1 MLKTESEKTLMDI
14 HALQQIVHH
23 TRDARR
29 KQILPKFSSADR
41 DQLIHKYHPDF
52 RERAYR
58 PIRFGPNEGDKT
70 VVELAALLE
79 GDSPIADEF
88 DLTADY
94 TTDVLVVGGGGAG
107 CAAALHAHAAGA
119 KVILATKLRLGDS
132 NSVMAQG
139 GMQISVA
146 PEDSPVTHFVDTL
159 KGGHMQNDHQLLKV
173 MVEEGPSIAKWLLG
187 LGVLFDRDG
196 DGNLHVKKGG
206 GSSRP
211 RLLTCSDYTGLEIMR
226 VLKDE
231 VLNQNIQLLEFC
243 AAVELM
249 SDDHGAC
256 TGAIFK
262 DLDNQRH
269 VVVAAKSVIL
279 ATGGIGRLHIQGF
292 PTSNHYGATG
302 DGLCLAYR
310 MGAKL
315 MHIDT
320 FQYHPSGAVYPEQ
333 LIGALVTEGIR
344 SEGGHLVNAKGER
357 FVNEL
362 DTRDVV
368 SSSIIRECEEGRGIR
383 TMSGRIGVWLD
394 TPLLDAEHGP
404 GTLEKHF
411 PAMMLQFDRFGID
424 ISKDPV
430 LIYPTLHYQNGG
442 VKIDTN
448 SETNVPNLFV
458 AGEAS
463 GGLHGRNRLMGNSLL
478 DLMVFGKRSGL
489 TAAARAAAMQQGKLT
504 VEHIKKFR
512 VEAKKR
518 GSMNG
523 IVSPMILP
531 PYTRKVMVCRS
542 RLSIRASEGV
552 T

>member
-1 MLKTESEKTLMDI
+1 MDI
-14 HALQQIVHH
+14 HELQQIVHK

-29 KQILPKFSSADR
+29 KQTFPRLSPADR
-41 DQLIHKYHPDF
+41 DQLIHKHHPDF
-52 RERAYR
+52 RASAYR
-58 PIRFGPNEGDKT
+58 PLRFGPNEGEKT
-70 VVELAALLE
+70 VIELATLLE
-79 GDSPIADEF
+79 GDSALNGQV
-88 DLTADY
+88 DLTPQYQA
-94 TTDVLVVGGGGAG
+94 DVLVIGGGGAG
-107 CAAALHAHAAGA
+107 CAAALHAHEAGA

-146 PEDSPVTHFVDTL
+146 PEDSPVTHFIDTL
-159 KGGHMQNDHQLLKV
+159 KGGHMQNDHDLLKV
-173 MVEEGPSIAKWLLG
+173 MVEEGPSIAKWLIG
-187 LGVLFDRDG
+187 LGVLFDRQA

-206 GSSRP
+206 GSSKP
-211 RLLTCSDYTGLEIMR
+211 RLVTCSDYTGLEIMR

-231 VLNQNIQLLEFC
+231 VINQKIQLLEF
-243 AAVELM
+243 AAAIELL
-249 SDDHGAC
+249 SDDEGNC

-262 DLDNQRH
+262 DLDNHRH

-315 MHIDT
+315 AHIDT

-344 SEGGHLVNAKGER
+344 SDGGQLVNAQGER

-383 TMSGRIGVWLD
+383 TTAGRVGVWLD
-394 TPLLDAEHGP
+394 TPLLDAEHGA
-404 GTLEKHF
+404 GTVEKHF
-411 PAMMLQFDRFGID
+411 PAMMLQFERFGID

-442 VKIDTN
+442 VRIDTN
-448 SETNVPNLFV
+448 SETGVKNLFV

-489 TAAARAAAMQQGKLT
+489 TAATRTGSMKQGKLT
-504 VEHIKKFR
+504 LKHLERFR
-512 VEAKKR
+512 VEAKKH
-518 GSMNG
+518 GNSSG
-523 IVSPMILP
+523 VISPMVLP
-531 PYTRKVMVCRS
+531 AYTRKVS
-542 RLSIRASEGV
+542 
-552 T
+552 

>member
-1 MLKTESEKTLMDI
+1 MDI
-14 HALQQIVHH
+14 HALQQIVHK

-29 KQILPKFSSADR
+29 KQTIPKYPPAER
-41 DQLIHKYHPDF
+41 DQLIKKFHPDF
-52 RERAYR
+52 REAAYR
-58 PIRFGPNEGDKT
+58 PIKFGPNAGEMT
-70 VVELAALLE
+70 VRELAALLE
-79 GDSPIADEF
+79 GDSPIPADL
-88 DLTADY
+88 DLAPDVTA
-94 TTDVLVVGGGGAG
+94 DVLVVGGGGAG

-132 NSVMAQG
+132 NTVMAQG
-139 GMQISVA
+139 GMQIAVTQ
-146 PEDSPVTHFVDTL
+146 EDSPVTHFLDTL
-159 KGGHMQNDHQLLKV
+159 KGGHMKNDHRLLKT

-187 LGVLFDRDG
+187 LGVLFDRDA

-206 GSSRP
+206 GSSKP
-211 RLLTCSDYTGLEIMR
+211 RLVTASDYTGLEIMR

-231 VLNQNIQLLEFC
+231 VLNQKIQLLEFC
-243 AAVELM
+243 AAVELL
-249 SDDHGAC
+249 SDGNGTC
-256 TGAIFK
+256 TGAVLR
-262 DLDNQRH
+262 DLDNKRH
-269 VVVAAKSVIL
+269 VVVAAKTVIL

-302 DGLCLAYR
+302 DGLAMAYR
-310 MGAKL
+310 MGARL
-315 MHIDT
+315 MHVDT

-383 TMSGRIGVWLD
+383 TMSGRVGVWLD

-404 GTLEKHF
+404 GTVQKHF
-411 PAMMLQFDRFGID
+411 PAMVTQFERFGID

-448 SETNVPNLFV
+448 GESDCKNLFV

-478 DLMVFGKRSGL
+478 DLMVYGKRSGT
-489 TAAARAAAMQQGKLT
+489 TAATRVVSTPQGKLT
-504 VEHIKKFR
+504 LNHLSRFR
-512 VEAKKR
+512 AEAKQH
-518 GSMNG
+518 GADSTV
-523 IVSPMILP
+523 VSPMILP
-531 PYTRKVMVCRS
+531 SYARKQ
-542 RLSIRASEGV
+542 
-552 T
+552 

>member
-1 MLKTESEKTLMDI
+1 MDI
-14 HALQQIVHH
+14 HALQQIVHS
-23 TRDARR
+23 TRDTRR
-29 KQILPKFSSADR
+29 KQTIAKFSPADR
-41 DQLIHKYHPDF
+41 DQLIHKYHPDY
-52 RERAYR
+52 RASAYR
-58 PIRFGPNEGDKT
+58 PIRFGPNKGDRT
-70 VVELAALLE
+70 VVELATLLE
-79 GDSPIADEF
+79 GDSPIQDDQ
-88 DLTADY
+88 DLTPHY
-94 TTDVLVVGGGGAG
+94 TTDVLVIGGGGAG
-107 CAAALHAHAAGA
+107 CAAALHAHGAGS
-119 KVILATKLRLGDS
+119 KVMLATKLRLGDS

-146 PEDSPVTHFVDTL
+146 PEDSPVTHFIDTL
-159 KGGHMQNDHQLLKV
+159 KGGHMQNDHALLKV
-173 MVEEGPSIAKWLLG
+173 MVEDGPAIAKWLIE
-187 LGVLFDRDG
+187 LGVLFDRQA

-206 GSSRP
+206 GSSKP

-231 VLNQNIQLLEFC
+231 VL
-243 AAVELM
+243 
-249 SDDHGAC
+249 
-256 TGAIFK
+256 
-262 DLDNQRH
+262 
-269 VVVAAKSVIL
+269 VAAKSVIL

-302 DGLCLAYR
+302 DGLCLSYR
-310 MGAKL
+310 IGAKL
-315 MHIDT
+315 AHVDT

-383 TMSGRIGVWLD
+383 TMSGRVGVWLD

-404 GTLEKHF
+404 GTVEKHF
-411 PAMMLQFDRFGID
+411 PAMMMQFERFGID

-448 SETNVPNLFV
+448 SESDVKNLFV

-489 TAAARAAAMQQGKLT
+489 TAAARTASMKQGKLT
-504 VEHIKKFR
+504 LRHLQQFR
-512 VEAKKR
+512 TEAKKH
-518 GSMNG
+518 GNPSG
-523 IVSPMILP
+523 VISPMILP
-531 PYTRKVMVCRS
+531 AYTRKV
-542 RLSIRASEGV
+542 G
-552 T
+552 

>member
-1 MLKTESEKTLMDI
+1 MDI
-14 HALQQIVHH
+14 HALQQIVHQ

-29 KQILPKFSSADR
+29 KQTIPKFSPADR

-52 RERAYR
+52 RASAYR
-58 PIRFGPNEGDKT
+58 PIRFGPNEGDRT
-70 VVELAALLE
+70 VIELAALLE
-79 GDSPIADEF
+79 GESPIQNHAE
-88 DLTADY
+88 LTPHY
-94 TTDVLVVGGGGAG
+94 TTDVLVIGGGGAG
-107 CAAALHAHAAGA
+107 CAAALHAHGAGS

-146 PEDSPVTHFVDTL
+146 PEDSPVTHFIDTL
-159 KGGHMQNDHQLLKV
+159 KGGHMENDHDLLKV
-173 MVEEGPSIAKWLLG
+173 MVEEGPAIAKWLIE
-187 LGVLFDRDG
+187 LGVLFDRQA

-206 GSSRP
+206 GSSKP

-231 VLNQNIQLLEFC
+231 VINQKVQLLEF
-243 AAVELM
+243 AAAIELL
-249 SDDHGAC
+249 SDEAGNC

-269 VVVAAKSVIL
+269 VVVAAKCVIL

-310 MGAKL
+310 IGAKL

-333 LIGALVTEGIR
+333 LMGALVTEGIR

-394 TPLLDAEHGP
+394 TPLLDAEHGS

-411 PAMMLQFDRFGID
+411 PAMMMQFERFGID

-448 SETNVPNLFV
+448 SETNVTNLFV

-478 DLMVFGKRSGL
+478 DLMVFGKRSGM
-489 TAAARAAAMQQGKLT
+489 TAAVRAAAMPQGKLT
-504 VEHIKKFR
+504 VGHLRGFR
-512 VEAKKR
+512 AEAKKH
-518 GSMNG
+518 GSANG

-531 PYTRKVMVCRS
+531 PYTRK
-542 RLSIRASEGV
+542 E
-552 T
+552 

>member
-1 MLKTESEKTLMDI
+1 MPKASKIMDI
-14 HALQQIVHH
+14 HALQQIVHQ

-29 KQILPKFSSADR
+29 KQTFSKLSPADR

-52 RERAYR
+52 RESAFR
-58 PIRFGPNEGDKT
+58 PLRFGPNVGDKT
-70 VVELAALLE
+70 AIELATLLE
-79 GDSPIADEF
+79 GDSSVTDGF
-88 DLTADY
+88 DLTPDY

-119 KVILATKLRLGDS
+119 KVMLATKLRLGDS

-173 MVEEGPSIAKWLLG
+173 MVEEGPSIAKWLLS

-206 GSSRP
+206 GSSKP

-231 VLNQNIQLLEFC
+231 VLNQDIQLLEFC
-243 AAVELM
+243 AAVELT
-249 SDDHGAC
+249 SDENGNC

-262 DLDNQRH
+262 DLDNHRN

-302 DGLCLAYR
+302 DGLCLSYR
-310 MGAKL
+310 LGAKL
-315 MHIDT
+315 VHIDT

-357 FVNEL
+357 FVDEL

-368 SSSIIRECEEGRGIR
+368 SASIIRECEEGRGIR
-383 TMSGRIGVWLD
+383 TMSGRVGVWLD
-394 TPLLDAEHGP
+394 TPLLDVAQGP
-404 GTLEKHF
+404 GTMKKHF
-411 PAMMLQFDRFGID
+411 PAMMLQFERFNID

-430 LIYPTLHYQNGG
+430 LIFPTLHYQNGG

-448 SETNVPNLFV
+448 SETNVKNLFV

-489 TAAARAAAMQQGKLT
+489 AAAARAASMVQGTLT
-504 VEHIKKFR
+504 LGHLKGFR
-512 VEAKKR
+512 ADAKKHGR
-518 GSMNG
+518 VSGV
-523 IVSPMILP
+523 VSPMILP
-531 PYTRKVMVCRS
+531 PYTRK
-542 RLSIRASEGV
+542 E
-552 T
+552 

>member
-1 MLKTESEKTLMDI
+1 MDV
-14 HALQQIVHH
+14 HALQQIVHK

-29 KQILPKFSSADR
+29 KQTLPKLSPADR

-58 PIRFGPNEGDKT
+58 PIKFGPNEGDKT
-70 VVELAALLE
+70 VLELATLLE
-79 GDSPIADEF
+79 GASSIQNHA
-88 DLTADY
+88 DLTAQY
-94 TTDVLVVGGGGAG
+94 TCDVLVIGGGGAG
-107 CAAALHAHAAGA
+107 CAAALHAHGAGA
-119 KVILATKLRLGDS
+119 KTILATKLRLGDS

-146 PEDSPVTHFVDTL
+146 PEDSPVTHFIDTL
-159 KGGHMQNDHQLLKV
+159 KGGHMQNDHALLKV
-173 MVEEGPSIAKWLLG
+173 MVEDGPSIAKWLLE
-187 LGVLFDRDG
+187 LGVLFDRQA

-206 GSSRP
+206 GSSKP

-231 VLNQNIQLLEFC
+231 VLNQKIELLEFC
-243 AAVELM
+243 AAVELL
-249 SDDHGAC
+249 SDDEGNC
-256 TGAIFK
+256 SGAIFK
-262 DLDNQRH
+262 DLDNQRY
-269 VVVAAKSVIL
+269 VVVSAQTVIL

-315 MHIDT
+315 AHIDT

-344 SEGGHLVNAKGER
+344 SAGVKLVNAKGDR

-394 TPLLDAEHGP
+394 TPLLDAEQGP
-404 GTLEKHF
+404 GTVEKHF
-411 PAMMLQFDRFGID
+411 PEMMMQFERFGID

-448 SETNVPNLFV
+448 SETNVTNLFV

-489 TAAARAAAMQQGKLT
+489 TAASRAGSMQQGKLT
-504 VEHIKKFR
+504 VKHLKRFR
-512 VEAKKR
+512 TDAKKH
-518 GSMNG
+518 GNVSSV
-523 IVSPMILP
+523 VSPMILP
-531 PYTRKVMVCRS
+531 AYTRKVS
-542 RLSIRASEGV
+542 
-552 T
+552 